1 MTEQHPIFIPPK
13 VLQKLRSEAPVSGW
27 HRDSWI
33 VDKAAQWGWDQREA
47 EIQAAADA
55 ELEACCE
62 WLCEAK
68 NHGFGYEYGHVLA
81 NRFRAARRPKPPTLD
96 SIALQMLG
104 TIERD
109 AHYLPEITDTI
120 RKALEQLND

>member
-1 MTEQHPIFIPPK
+1 MITPPPELVQQWLNEPDGIFANP
-13 VLQKLRSEAPVSGW
+13 LAT
-27 HRDSWI
+27 
-33 VDKAAQWGWDQREA
+33 
-47 EIQAAADA
+47 QAARWGADQ

-62 WLCEAK
+62 WMAK
-68 NHGFGYEYGHVLA
+68 RYGEESQAMGLL
-81 NRFRAARRPKPPTLD
+81 RAARRPKPPTLN